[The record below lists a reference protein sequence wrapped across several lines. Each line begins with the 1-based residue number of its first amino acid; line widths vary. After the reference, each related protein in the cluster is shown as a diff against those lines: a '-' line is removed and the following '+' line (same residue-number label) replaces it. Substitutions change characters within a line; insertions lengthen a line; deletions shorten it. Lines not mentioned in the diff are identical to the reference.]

1 MDYII
6 SEAEM
11 AKYQA
16 KLRDLTKSH
25 TQLEI
30 ELFATNQ
37 KLKQCRES
45 LSKTERTL
53 EVERIT
59 TSAILQKVDELNKRL
74 IQCNS
79 NPSPTRISFDEL
91 A

>member
-16 KLRDLTKSH
+16 KLRDLTESNN
-25 TQLEI
+25 QLES
-30 ELFATNQ
+30 ELFNALQ
-37 KLKQCRES
+37 ELKECRELLTKS
-45 LSKTERTL
+45 ERTL
-53 EVERIT
+53 EVERVT

-79 NPSPTRISFDEL
+79 NPYPTRISFDEL